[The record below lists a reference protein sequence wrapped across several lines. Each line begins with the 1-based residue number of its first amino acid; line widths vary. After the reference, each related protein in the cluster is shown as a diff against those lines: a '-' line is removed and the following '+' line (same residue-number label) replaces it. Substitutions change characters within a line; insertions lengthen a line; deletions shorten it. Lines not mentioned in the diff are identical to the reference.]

1 MVKDDSETVMGKMRG
16 KINKHAGGRE
26 TGGVKHCCATKD
38 IASRND
44 ASEAAPIDEVHYIST
59 ANLLRCA

>member
-1 MVKDDSETVMGKMRG
+1 MIQELSDSVVKDDSETVMGKMRG
-16 KINKHAGGRE
+16 KVNKHAGGRE

-44 ASEAAPIDEVHYIST
+44 AS
-59 ANLLRCA
+59 